1 MSTHYYSKMADE
13 IFKMIPEQMDKIIL
27 ENKEKKIE
35 RDRIYDDDITQL
47 VDKTIK
53 SLSYQIA
60 QSRLTR
66 PKKRWIRINLEEK
79 ISTKAKAMDIVER
92 IRAVGFEARY
102 CRREELYINVYYIKI
117 RDRDVPDSNCTIL

>member
-1 MSTHYYSKMADE
+1 MADE
-13 IFKMIPEQMDKIIL
+13 IFKMVPEQMDKIIL

-35 RDRIYDDDITQL
+35 RDHIYDDDITQL

-53 SLSYQIA
+53 SLSHQIA
-60 QSRLTR
+60 HSRLTQ
-66 PKKRWIRINLEEK
+66 PKKRWIKINLEEH
-79 ISTKAKAMDIVER
+79 ISTKWKAMDIVER

-102 CRREELYINVYYIKI
+102 RPNEELYIKGYYIEI